1 MRKLAFCFFMILGCH
16 FLLSQNSNIAKAD
29 SLLQKLQTTL
39 DNKIK
44 TDIYN
49 SLFAI
54 YRNIDTEKANYYA
67 NQQWEMA
74 KKINDK
80 DKIAQS
86 LRNKGIIQTN
96 LGNYDTAIELYKQA
110 LTENPLPATK
120 AMIYGSLGRA
130 HFLKGDN
137 AICLEYSF
145 KSLSIYENLKDKKS
159 IANQLN
165 NIASTYIA
173 LGDNNNARIYM
184 TKAKEALEEK
194 TEQNAALPIDNKT
207 PIHQINQTLNTEPSG
222 DFDTNKAEIYLK
234 KGTILSNQKK
244 WKEAENNIQK
254 SILEAK
260 KLGYTNKVALAITI
274 LGDLYLK
281 IFNEN
286 QDKKTLEKAKENYT
300 KALEIY
306 NQINDKQSISI
317 NLKKLSDVEQKLG
330 NIKKA
335 LEYNT
340 KYSVYRDSI
349 FNDKTKNT
357 ITHIEDQREIEL
369 KNRQIKIN
377 KLELEAK
384 EKQKWFYIS
393 GIFLLVIIGSLLFHQ
408 SYNRKKNNQKLRQL
422 NSQLEEANRI
432 KTRFFGILNHDLR
445 SPVANLIHFL
455 HLQKENPEM
464 LNQETK
470 ERLQNKTISG
480 AENLLS
486 SMEDILLW
494 SKGQMENFKPQ
505 PKKITVEKLFEDN
518 KKVFSGYHYI
528 TFEYHNPE
536 NIEIFTDENYLKTI
550 LRNLT
555 SNSINVFSTTEN
567 PTIIWKAWQEKNKTY
582 LSITDNGPGSEKE
595 KFRALYDETEVV
607 GIKSGLGLHLI
618 RDLAKAINCE
628 ISVNSIQNEGTT
640 FVISI

>member
-1 MRKLAFCFFMILGCH
+1 MKKLAFCFFMILGCH

-29 SLLQKLQTTL
+29 SLLQKLQTTS

-54 YRNIDTEKANYYA
+54 YRNVDTEKANYYA

-194 TEQNAALPIDNKT
+194 KEQNAALPIDNKT
-207 PIHQINQTLNTEPSG
+207 PIHQINHTLNTELPG

-286 QDKKTLEKAKENYT
+286 QDKKTLEKAKDNYT

-317 NLKKLSDVEQKLG
+317 NLIKLSDVEQKLG

-408 SYNRKKNNQKLRQL
+408 SYNRKENNQKLRQL

-445 SPVANLIHFL
+445 SPIANLIHFL
-455 HLQKENPEM
+455 HLQKENPEI

-505 PKKITVEKLFEDN
+505 PKKITVEQLFEDN
-518 KKVFSGYHYI
+518 KKVFSGYQHI

>member
-29 SLLQKLQTTL
+29 SLLQKLQTTS

-49 SLFAI
+49 SLFTI
-54 YRNIDTEKANYYA
+54 YRNVDTEKANYYA

-207 PIHQINQTLNTEPSG
+207 PIHPINHTLNTELPG

-286 QDKKTLEKAKENYT
+286 QDKKTLEKAKDNYT

-505 PKKITVEKLFEDN
+505 PKIITVKQLFEDN
-518 KKVFSGYHYI
+518 KKVFSGYHHI

>member
-29 SLLQKLQTTL
+29 SLLQKLQTTS

-54 YRNIDTEKANYYA
+54 YRNVDTEKANYYA

-110 LTENPLPATK
+110 LTENPVPATK

-145 KSLSIYENLKDKKS
+145 KSLSIYEALKDKKS

-184 TKAKEALEEK
+184 TKAKEALEKK

-260 KLGYTNKVALAITI
+260 KLGNTNKVALAITI

-286 QDKKTLEKAKENYT
+286 QDKKTLEKAKDNYT

-455 HLQKENPEM
+455 HLQKENPEI

-505 PKKITVEKLFEDN
+505 PKKITVEQLFEDN
-518 KKVFSGYHYI
+518 KKVFSGYQHI
-528 TFEYHNPE
+528 IFEYHNPE

-582 LSITDNGPGSEKE
+582 LSITDNGLGSEKE

-640 FVISI
+640 FIISI

>member
-29 SLLQKLQTTL
+29 SLLQKLQTTS

-49 SLFAI
+49 SLFTI
-54 YRNIDTEKANYYA
+54 YRNVDTEKANYYA
-67 NQQWEMA
+67 NQHWEMA

-110 LTENPLPATK
+110 LTENPLTATK

-145 KSLSIYENLKDKKS
+145 KSLSIFENLKDKKS

-260 KLGYTNKVALAITI
+260 KLGNTNKVALAITI

-286 QDKKTLEKAKENYT
+286 QDKKILEKAKENYT

-306 NQINDKQSISI
+306 KQINEKQSISI

-357 ITHIEDQREIEL
+357 IIHIEDQREIEL

-505 PKKITVEKLFEDN
+505 PKKITVEQLFEDN
-518 KKVFSGYHYI
+518 KKVFSGYQHI
-528 TFEYHNPE
+528 TFKYHNPE

-567 PTIIWKAWQEKNKTY
+567 PTIIWKAWQEKNKIY

>member
-1 MRKLAFCFFMILGCH
+1 MILGCH
-16 FLLSQNSNIAKAD
+16 FLLSQNSNTAKAD
-29 SLLQKLQTTL
+29 SLLQKLQTTS

-49 SLFAI
+49 SLFAV
-54 YRNIDTEKANYYA
+54 YRNVDTEKANYYA

-110 LTENPLPATK
+110 LAENPIPATK

-137 AICLEYSF
+137 AISLEYSF
-145 KSLSIYENLKDKKS
+145 KSLSIFENLKDKKS

-165 NIASTYIA
+165 NIASNYIA

-207 PIHQINQTLNTEPSG
+207 PIHQINHTLNTELPG

-335 LEYNT
+335 LEYNN

-393 GIFLLVIIGSLLFHQ
+393 GIFLLVIIASLLFHQ

-505 PKKITVEKLFEDN
+505 PKKITVEQLFEDN
-518 KKVFSGYHYI
+518 KKVFSGYHHI

>member
-1 MRKLAFCFFMILGCH
+1 MRTLAFCFFMILGCH
-16 FLLSQNSNIAKAD
+16 SLLSQNSNIAKAD
-29 SLLQKLQTTL
+29 SLLQKLQTTS

-54 YRNIDTEKANYYA
+54 YRNVDTEKANYYA

-110 LTENPLPATK
+110 LTENPVPATK

-145 KSLSIYENLKDKKS
+145 KSLSIYEALKDKKS

-207 PIHQINQTLNTEPSG
+207 PIHQINQTLNTETPG

-234 KGTILSNQKK
+234 NGTILSNQKK

-260 KLGYTNKVALAITI
+260 KIGNTNKVALAITI

-286 QDKKTLEKAKENYT
+286 QDKKILEKAKENYT

-306 NQINDKQSISI
+306 NQINEKQSISI

-349 FNDKTKNT
+349 FDDKTKNT
-357 ITHIEDQREIEL
+357 IIHIEDQREIEL

-455 HLQKENPEM
+455 HLQKENPEI

-505 PKKITVEKLFEDN
+505 PKKITVEQLFEDN
-518 KKVFSGYHYI
+518 KKVFSGYQHI

>member
-29 SLLQKLQTTL
+29 SLLQKLQTIS

-54 YRNIDTEKANYYA
+54 YRNVDTEKANYYA

-120 AMIYGSLGRA
+120 AMLYGSLGRA

-260 KLGYTNKVALAITI
+260 KLGNTNKVALAITI

-306 NQINDKQSISI
+306 SQINDKQSISI

-505 PKKITVEKLFEDN
+505 PQKITVKQLFEDN
-518 KKVFSGYHYI
+518 KKVFSGYQHI
-528 TFEYHNPE
+528 TFEYHNPK

>member
-1 MRKLAFCFFMILGCH
+1 MKKLAFCFFMILGYH
-16 FLLSQNSNIAKAD
+16 FLLSQNSNNAKAD
-29 SLLQKLQTTL
+29 SLIQKLQTTS
-39 DNKIK
+39 DNKTKI
-44 TDIYN
+44 DICN

-54 YRNIDTEKANYYA
+54 YRNLDTEKANYYA
-67 NQQWEMA
+67 NQQWEIA

-80 DKIAQS
+80 DKIANS

-110 LTENPLPATK
+110 LTENSLPLTK
-120 AMIYGSLGRA
+120 AMIYGSLGRT
-130 HFLKGDN
+130 HFLKGEH
-137 AICLEYSF
+137 AICLDYSF
-145 KSLSIYENLKDKKS
+145 KSLSIYEALKDKKS

-173 LGDNNNARIYM
+173 LGDNNNARIYIN
-184 TKAKEALEEK
+184 KAKEALEEK
-194 TEQNAALPIDNKT
+194 TEQTVAVPLDSKT
-207 PIHQINQTLNTEPSG
+207 PIHQINQTLNAEPSG
-222 DFDTNKAEIYLK
+222 DFETNKAEIYLR

-244 WKEAENNIQK
+244 WNEAEKNIQK

-260 KLGYTNKVALAITI
+260 KLGNTNKIALAITI
-274 LGDLYLK
+274 LGDLYFK

-286 QDKKTLEKAKENYT
+286 QDKKTLEKAKVNYT

-306 NQINDKQSISI
+306 NKINDKQSISI

-340 KYSVYRDSI
+340 KYSVYKDSI

-393 GIFLLVIIGSLLFHQ
+393 GIFLLAIIGSLLFYQ
-408 SYNRKKNNQKLRQL
+408 SYNRKKINEKLRQL

-432 KTRFFGILNHDLR
+432 KIRFLGILNHDLR

-455 HLQKENPEM
+455 HLQKENPEIM
-464 LNQETK
+464 DQETK
-470 ERLQNKTISG
+470 ERLQNKTIAG
-480 AENLLS
+480 AENLLT

-518 KKVFSGYHYI
+518 RKVFSGYQHI

-567 PTIIWKAWQEKNKTY
+567 PTIIWKAWQEKNKSY
-582 LSITDNGPGSEKE
+582 LSITDNGPGAEKE

-618 RDLAKAINCE
+618 RDLAIAINCE
-628 ISVNSIQNEGTT
+628 ISVNSTQNKGTT
-640 FVISI
+640 FVISM

>member
-29 SLLQKLQTTL
+29 SLLQKLQTTS

-54 YRNIDTEKANYYA
+54 YRNVDTEKANYYA

-260 KLGYTNKVALAITI
+260 KLGNTNKVALAITI

-286 QDKKTLEKAKENYT
+286 QEKKTLEKAKENYT

-306 NQINDKQSISI
+306 KQINDKQSISI

-505 PKKITVEKLFEDN
+505 PQKITVEQLFEDN
-518 KKVFSGYHYI
+518 KKVFSGYQHI
-528 TFEYHNPE
+528 TFEYHNPK

-582 LSITDNGPGSEKE
+582 LSITDNGPGAEKE

>member
-29 SLLQKLQTTL
+29 SLLQKLQTTS

-54 YRNIDTEKANYYA
+54 YRNVDTEKANYYA
-67 NQQWEMA
+67 NQHWEMA

-110 LTENPLPATK
+110 LTENPFPATK

-130 HFLKGDN
+130 HFLKGDI

-145 KSLSIYENLKDKKS
+145 KSLSIFENLKDKKS

-165 NIASTYIA
+165 NIASTYIV

-207 PIHQINQTLNTEPSG
+207 PIHQINQTLNTETPG

-234 KGTILSNQKK
+234 NGTILSNQKK

-260 KLGYTNKVALAITI
+260 KIGNTNKVALAITI

-286 QDKKTLEKAKENYT
+286 QDKKILEKAKENYT

-306 NQINDKQSISI
+306 KQINEKQSISI

-349 FNDKTKNT
+349 FDDKTKNT
-357 ITHIEDQREIEL
+357 IIHIEDQREIEL

-408 SYNRKKNNQKLRQL
+408 SYNRKKNNQKLKQL

-455 HLQKENPEM
+455 HLQKENPEI

-505 PKKITVEKLFEDN
+505 PKKITVEQLFEDN
-518 KKVFSGYHYI
+518 KKVFSGYQHI

>member
-16 FLLSQNSNIAKAD
+16 SLLSQNSNIAKAD
-29 SLLQKLQTTL
+29 SLLQKLQTTS

-49 SLFAI
+49 SLFAV
-54 YRNIDTEKANYYA
+54 YRNVDTEKANYYA

-96 LGNYDTAIELYKQA
+96 LGNYDTAIELYKLA

-286 QDKKTLEKAKENYT
+286 QDKKTLEKAKDNYT

-306 NQINDKQSISI
+306 NQINDKHSISI

-455 HLQKENPEM
+455 HLQKENPEI

-505 PKKITVEKLFEDN
+505 PKKITVKQLFEDN
-518 KKVFSGYHYI
+518 KKVFSGYQNI

-628 ISVNSIQNEGTT
+628 ISVNSIQSEGTT

>member
-16 FLLSQNSNIAKAD
+16 FLLSQNSNTAKAD

-54 YRNIDTEKANYYA
+54 YRNVDTEKANYYA

-207 PIHQINQTLNTEPSG
+207 PIHQINHTLNTELPG

-286 QDKKTLEKAKENYT
+286 QDKKTLEKAKDNYT

-335 LEYNT
+335 LEYNN

-455 HLQKENPEM
+455 HLQKENPEV

-505 PKKITVEKLFEDN
+505 PQKITVEQLFEDN
-518 KKVFSGYHYI
+518 KKVFSGYHHI
-528 TFEYHNPE
+528 TFEYLNPE
-536 NIEIFTDENYLKTI
+536 NIEIFTDEYYLKTI

-628 ISVNSIQNEGTT
+628 ISVNSIQNKGTT
-640 FVISI
+640 FVISM

>member
-1 MRKLAFCFFMILGCH
+1 MRTLAFCFFMILGCH
-16 FLLSQNSNIAKAD
+16 SLLSHNSNIAKTD
-29 SLLQKLQTTL
+29 SLLQKLQTTS

-49 SLFAI
+49 SLFTI
-54 YRNIDTEKANYYA
+54 YRNVDTEKANYYA

-194 TEQNAALPIDNKT
+194 TEQNSALPIDNKT
-207 PIHQINQTLNTEPSG
+207 PIHQINHTLNTELPG

-260 KLGYTNKVALAITI
+260 KLGNTNKVALAITI

-286 QDKKTLEKAKENYT
+286 QDKKTLEKAKDNYT

-306 NQINDKQSISI
+306 NQINEKQSISI

-393 GIFLLVIIGSLLFHQ
+393 GIFLLVIIASLLFHQ

-455 HLQKENPEM
+455 HLQKENPEI

-505 PKKITVEKLFEDN
+505 PKKITVEQLFEDN
-518 KKVFSGYHYI
+518 KKVFSGYHHI
-528 TFEYHNPE
+528 TFEYLNPE

-582 LSITDNGPGSEKE
+582 LSIRDNEPGSEKE

>member
-16 FLLSQNSNIAKAD
+16 SLLSQNSNIAKAD
-29 SLLQKLQTTL
+29 SLLQKLQTTS

-49 SLFAI
+49 SLFTI
-54 YRNIDTEKANYYA
+54 YRNVDTEKANYYA

-137 AICLEYSF
+137 AISLEYHF
-145 KSLSIYENLKDKKS
+145 KSLSIFENLKDKKS

-165 NIASTYIA
+165 NIASGYIA

-207 PIHQINQTLNTEPSG
+207 PIHQINHTLNTELPG

-260 KLGYTNKVALAITI
+260 KLGNTNKVALAITI

-286 QDKKTLEKAKENYT
+286 QDKKTLEKAKDNYT

-306 NQINDKQSISI
+306 NQINEKQSISI

-455 HLQKENPEM
+455 HLQKENPEI

-505 PKKITVEKLFEDN
+505 PKKITVEQLFEDN
-518 KKVFSGYHYI
+518 KKVFSGYHHI

>member
-1 MRKLAFCFFMILGCH
+1 
-16 FLLSQNSNIAKAD
+16 
-29 SLLQKLQTTL
+29 
-39 DNKIK
+39 
-44 TDIYN
+44 
-49 SLFAI
+49 
-54 YRNIDTEKANYYA
+54 
-67 NQQWEMA
+67 MA

-110 LTENPLPATK
+110 LAENPIPATK

-137 AICLEYSF
+137 AISLEYSF
-145 KSLSIYENLKDKKS
+145 KSLSIFENLKDKKS

-165 NIASTYIA
+165 NIASNYIA

-207 PIHQINQTLNTEPSG
+207 PIHQINHTLNTELPG

-335 LEYNT
+335 LEYNN

-393 GIFLLVIIGSLLFHQ
+393 GIFLLVIIASLLFHQ

-505 PKKITVEKLFEDN
+505 PKKITVEQLFEDN
-518 KKVFSGYHYI
+518 KKVFSGYHHI

>member
-1 MRKLAFCFFMILGCH
+1 MRKLAFYFFMILGCH

-29 SLLQKLQTTL
+29 SLLQKLQTTS

-54 YRNIDTEKANYYA
+54 YRNVDTEKANYYA

-137 AICLEYSF
+137 AISLEYSF

-165 NIASTYIA
+165 NIASNYIA

-286 QDKKTLEKAKENYT
+286 QDKKTLEKAKDNYT

-455 HLQKENPEM
+455 HLQKENPEI

-505 PKKITVEKLFEDN
+505 PKKITVEQLFEDN
-518 KKVFSGYHYI
+518 KKVFSGYQHI

>member
-1 MRKLAFCFFMILGCH
+1 MRTLAFCFFMILGCH
-16 FLLSQNSNIAKAD
+16 SLLSQNSNIAKAD
-29 SLLQKLQTTL
+29 SLLQKLQTTS

-54 YRNIDTEKANYYA
+54 YRNVDTEKANYYA

-110 LTENPLPATK
+110 LTENPVPATK

-145 KSLSIYENLKDKKS
+145 KSLSIYEALKDKKS

-184 TKAKEALEEK
+184 TKAKEALEKK

-260 KLGYTNKVALAITI
+260 KLGNTNKVALAITI

-286 QDKKTLEKAKENYT
+286 QDKKTLEKAKDNYT

-306 NQINDKQSISI
+306 KQINDKQSISI

-455 HLQKENPEM
+455 HLQKENPEI

-505 PKKITVEKLFEDN
+505 PKKITVEQLFEDN
-518 KKVFSGYHYI
+518 KKVFSGYQHI

>member
-1 MRKLAFCFFMILGCH
+1 MEG
-16 FLLSQNSNIAKAD
+16 LLKQN
-29 SLLQKLQTTL
+29 
-39 DNKIK
+39 
-44 TDIYN
+44 
-49 SLFAI
+49 
-54 YRNIDTEKANYYA
+54 
-67 NQQWEMA
+67 
-74 KKINDK
+74 
-80 DKIAQS
+80 
-86 LRNKGIIQTN
+86 
-96 LGNYDTAIELYKQA
+96 
-110 LTENPLPATK
+110 
-120 AMIYGSLGRA
+120 
-130 HFLKGDN
+130 
-137 AICLEYSF
+137 
-145 KSLSIYENLKDKKS
+145 
-159 IANQLN
+159 
-165 NIASTYIA
+165 
-173 LGDNNNARIYM
+173 
-184 TKAKEALEEK
+184 
-194 TEQNAALPIDNKT
+194 
-207 PIHQINQTLNTEPSG
+207 
-222 DFDTNKAEIYLK
+222 
-234 KGTILSNQKK
+234 
-244 WKEAENNIQK
+244 
-254 SILEAK
+254 
-260 KLGYTNKVALAITI
+260 
-274 LGDLYLK
+274 
-281 IFNEN
+281 
-286 QDKKTLEKAKENYT
+286 
-300 KALEIY
+300 
-306 NQINDKQSISI
+306 
-317 NLKKLSDVEQKLG
+317 
-330 NIKKA
+330 
-335 LEYNT
+335 
-340 KYSVYRDSI
+340 
-349 FNDKTKNT
+349 
-357 ITHIEDQREIEL
+357 
-369 KNRQIKIN
+369 QIKIN
-377 KLELEAK
+377 QLEIQTK

-455 HLQKENPEM
+455 HLQKENPEI

-505 PKKITVEKLFEDN
+505 PKKITVEQLFEDN
-518 KKVFSGYHYI
+518 KKVFSGYHHI
-528 TFEYHNPE
+528 TFEYLNPE

-582 LSITDNGPGSEKE
+582 LSIRDNGPGSEKE

>member
-16 FLLSQNSNIAKAD
+16 SLLSQNSNIAKAD
-29 SLLQKLQTTL
+29 SLLQKLQTTS

-49 SLFAI
+49 SLFAF
-54 YRNIDTEKANYYA
+54 YRNVDTEKANYYA

-110 LTENPLPATK
+110 LTENPLPTTK

-137 AICLEYSF
+137 AISLEYSF

-207 PIHQINQTLNTEPSG
+207 PIHQINHTLNTELPG

-286 QDKKTLEKAKENYT
+286 QDKKTLEKAKDNYT

-422 NSQLEEANRI
+422 NSQLEEANLI

-455 HLQKENPEM
+455 HLQKENPEI

-505 PKKITVEKLFEDN
+505 PKKITVEQLFEDN
-518 KKVFSGYHYI
+518 KKVFSGYHHI

-628 ISVNSIQNEGTT
+628 ISVNSIQNKGTT
-640 FVISI
+640 FVISM

>member
-29 SLLQKLQTTL
+29 SLLQKLQTTS

-49 SLFAI
+49 SLFTI
-54 YRNIDTEKANYYA
+54 YRNVDTEKANYYA

-80 DKIAQS
+80 DKIAKS
-86 LRNKGIIQTN
+86 LRNKCIIQTN

-194 TEQNAALPIDNKT
+194 TEQNSALPIDNKT
-207 PIHQINQTLNTEPSG
+207 PIHQINHTLNTELPG

-260 KLGYTNKVALAITI
+260 KLGNTNKVALAITI

-286 QDKKTLEKAKENYT
+286 QDKKTLEKAKDNYT

-306 NQINDKQSISI
+306 KQINDKQSIAS
-317 NLKKLSDVEQKLG
+317 
-330 NIKKA
+330 
-335 LEYNT
+335 
-340 KYSVYRDSI
+340 
-349 FNDKTKNT
+349 
-357 ITHIEDQREIEL
+357 
-369 KNRQIKIN
+369 
-377 KLELEAK
+377 
-384 EKQKWFYIS
+384 
-393 GIFLLVIIGSLLFHQ
+393 
-408 SYNRKKNNQKLRQL
+408 
-422 NSQLEEANRI
+422 
-432 KTRFFGILNHDLR
+432 
-445 SPVANLIHFL
+445 
-455 HLQKENPEM
+455 
-464 LNQETK
+464 
-470 ERLQNKTISG
+470 
-480 AENLLS
+480 
-486 SMEDILLW
+486 
-494 SKGQMENFKPQ
+494 
-505 PKKITVEKLFEDN
+505 
-518 KKVFSGYHYI
+518 
-528 TFEYHNPE
+528 
-536 NIEIFTDENYLKTI
+536 
-550 LRNLT
+550 
-555 SNSINVFSTTEN
+555 
-567 PTIIWKAWQEKNKTY
+567 
-582 LSITDNGPGSEKE
+582 
-595 KFRALYDETEVV
+595 
-607 GIKSGLGLHLI
+607 
-618 RDLAKAINCE
+618 
-628 ISVNSIQNEGTT
+628 
-640 FVISI
+640 